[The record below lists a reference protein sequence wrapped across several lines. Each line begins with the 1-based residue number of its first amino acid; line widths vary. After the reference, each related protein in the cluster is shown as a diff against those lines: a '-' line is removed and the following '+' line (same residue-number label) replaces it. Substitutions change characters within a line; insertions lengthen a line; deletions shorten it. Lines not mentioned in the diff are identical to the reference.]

1 MIKALE
7 LRTALQTFLK
17 TLHARVYF
25 DVAPDD
31 AVYPYVVFSLPNS
44 IDSGSLE
51 KFFVDVDVW
60 DDKTDTTALETLIGT
75 IDNALHG
82 KAIIVDDVMSIIFWR
97 ENRLAP
103 RDDDPRLH
111 RRKYI
116 YQARTYQK
124 YY

>member
-51 KFFVDVDVW
+51 KFVVDIDAW
-60 DDKTDTTALETLIGT
+60 DDNNDTTDLETLICT
-75 IDNALHG
+75 IDNAVHG
-82 KAIIVDDVMSIIFWR
+82 KAIIVEDKMSITLWR

-103 RDDDPRLH
+103 RDNDPRLI
-111 RRKYI
+111 RRKYV